1 MENPC
6 DGFVDD
12 RSNMLAARKK
22 KESWVEKTQET
33 ITVNEGRWRAMRQKL
48 DRRHGHG
55 KHQALPRGEID
66 EIWRQ
71 VGPR

>member
-1 MENPC
+1 
-6 DGFVDD
+6 
-12 RSNMLAARKK
+12 
-22 KESWVEKTQET
+22 
-33 ITVNEGRWRAMRQKL
+33 MRQKL